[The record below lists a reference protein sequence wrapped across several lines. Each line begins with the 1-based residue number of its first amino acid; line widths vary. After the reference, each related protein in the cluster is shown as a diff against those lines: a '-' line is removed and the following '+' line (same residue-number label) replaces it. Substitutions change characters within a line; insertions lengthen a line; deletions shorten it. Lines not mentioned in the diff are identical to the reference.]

1 MMKKTAAIL
10 LTIYIIIQSIYSVWG
25 IDKNEYWNCVFYLNQ
40 NYLII
45 SILWLLKGFF
55 NDILINIIIAWQAA
69 EAVYNLIRMINI
81 NAADLINNS
90 PNICKIIVATIV
102 FVLIVTLSKDDRR
115 TKKRMVQTDC

>member
-1 MMKKTAAIL
+1 MKKTAAIL
-10 LTIYIIIQSIYSVWG
+10 LTIYIIVQSIYSVWG